1 MTEHTLQT
9 QNLSVGYDETT
20 IIEDLNLEIPAHKV
34 SVIIGANGCGKST
47 LMKTLSRL
55 LKPEKGQVVL
65 DGKAVHGYPS
75 TQLAQMLGLLPQS
88 PTVPEGITVADLV
101 ARGRYPYRKF
111 MQNMTKEDYAAVE
124 DALERMG
131 ITELA
136 NRCVD
141 ELSGGQRQR
150 VWIALALAQ
159 ETDILLLDE
168 PTTYLD
174 IAYQVEILDLLT
186 ELNRRKGTT
195 IVMILHD
202 VNLSARYANHLFALC
217 RGKLI
222 AEGKPADVITE
233 ELMQKVY
240 QLNCIVMKDPLS
252 GAPLICTKGKI
263 LINQIIRQTSP
274 DHVMAG
280 RGILGPVPAAQEA
293 TEIF

>member
-1 MTEHTLQT
+1 
-9 QNLSVGYDETT
+9 
-20 IIEDLNLEIPAHKV
+20 
-34 SVIIGANGCGKST
+34 
-47 LMKTLSRL
+47 
-55 LKPEKGQVVL
+55 
-65 DGKAVHGYPS
+65 
-75 TQLAQMLGLLPQS
+75 
-88 PTVPEGITVADLV
+88 
-101 ARGRYPYRKF
+101 

-136 NRCVD
+136 NRYVD

-202 VNLSARYANHLFALC
+202 VNLSARYADHLFALC

-252 GAPLICTKGKI
+252 GAPLIVPKGKY
-263 LINQIIRQTSP
+263 
-274 DHVMAG
+274 
-280 RGILGPVPAAQEA
+280 
-293 TEIF
+293 

>member
-1 MTEHTLQT
+1 M
-9 QNLSVGYDETT
+9 
-20 IIEDLNLEIPAHKV
+20 
-34 SVIIGANGCGKST
+34 
-47 LMKTLSRL
+47 
-55 LKPEKGQVVL
+55 
-65 DGKAVHGYPS
+65 
-75 TQLAQMLGLLPQS
+75 
-88 PTVPEGITVADLV
+88 ADLV

-111 MQNMTKEDYAAVE
+111 MQNMTKEDYTAVE

-202 VNLSARYANHLFALC
+202 VNLSARYADHLFALC

-222 AEGKPADVITE
+222 AEGKPADVSTE

-252 GAPLICTKGKI
+252 GAPLIVPKGKY
-263 LINQIIRQTSP
+263 
-274 DHVMAG
+274 
-280 RGILGPVPAAQEA
+280 
-293 TEIF
+293 

>member
-1 MTEHTLQT
+1 
-9 QNLSVGYDETT
+9 
-20 IIEDLNLEIPAHKV
+20 
-34 SVIIGANGCGKST
+34 
-47 LMKTLSRL
+47 
-55 LKPEKGQVVL
+55 
-65 DGKAVHGYPS
+65 
-75 TQLAQMLGLLPQS
+75 
-88 PTVPEGITVADLV
+88 
-101 ARGRYPYRKF
+101 

-202 VNLSARYANHLFALC
+202 VNLSARYADLLFALC

-252 GAPLICTKGKI
+252 GAPLIVPKGKY
-263 LINQIIRQTSP
+263 
-274 DHVMAG
+274 
-280 RGILGPVPAAQEA
+280 
-293 TEIF
+293 

>member
-1 MTEHTLQT
+1 
-9 QNLSVGYDETT
+9 
-20 IIEDLNLEIPAHKV
+20 
-34 SVIIGANGCGKST
+34 
-47 LMKTLSRL
+47 MKTLSRL
-55 LKPEKGQVVL
+55 LKPGKGQVVL
-65 DGKAVHGYPS
+65 DGKAVHSYPS

-88 PTVPEGITVADLV
+88 PTVPE
-101 ARGRYPYRKF
+101 
-111 MQNMTKEDYAAVE
+111 
-124 DALERMG
+124 G

-202 VNLSARYANHLFALC
+202 VNRSARYADHLFALC
-217 RGKLI
+217 RGELI

-240 QLNCIVMKDPLS
+240 QLI
-252 GAPLICTKGKI
+252 AIFKI
-263 LINQIIRQTSP
+263 KAHSRMNETNRNS
-274 DHVMAG
+274 
-280 RGILGPVPAAQEA
+280 
-293 TEIF
+293 

>member
-1 MTEHTLQT
+1 M
-9 QNLSVGYDETT
+9 
-20 IIEDLNLEIPAHKV
+20 NLEIPAHKV

-55 LKPEKGQVVL
+55 LKPGKGQVVL

-111 MQNMTKEDYAAVE
+111 MRNMTKEDYAAVE
-124 DALERMG
+124 D
-131 ITELA
+131 
-136 NRCVD
+136 
-141 ELSGGQRQR
+141 
-150 VWIALALAQ
+150 ALALAQ

-202 VNLSARYANHLFALC
+202 VNLSARYADHLFALC

-252 GAPLICTKGKI
+252 GAPLIVPKGKY
-263 LINQIIRQTSP
+263 
-274 DHVMAG
+274 
-280 RGILGPVPAAQEA
+280 
-293 TEIF
+293 

>member
-1 MTEHTLQT
+1 M
-9 QNLSVGYDETT
+9 
-20 IIEDLNLEIPAHKV
+20 
-34 SVIIGANGCGKST
+34 IIGANGCGKST

-55 LKPEKGQVVL
+55 LKPGKGQVVL
-65 DGKAVHGYPS
+65 DGKAVYGYPS

-111 MQNMTKEDYAAVE
+111 MRNMTKEDYAAVE
-124 DALERMG
+124 D
-131 ITELA
+131 
-136 NRCVD
+136 
-141 ELSGGQRQR
+141 
-150 VWIALALAQ
+150 ALALAQ

-202 VNLSARYANHLFALC
+202 VNLSARYADHLFALC

-252 GAPLICTKGKI
+252 GAPLIVPKGKY
-263 LINQIIRQTSP
+263 
-274 DHVMAG
+274 
-280 RGILGPVPAAQEA
+280 
-293 TEIF
+293 

>member
-1 MTEHTLQT
+1 MNKQS
-9 QNLSVGYDETT
+9 NLYTT
-20 IIEDLNLEIPAHKV
+20 IYIVALVLIVGTALATVALSLRSRQQSNIDADKMRQILAAAHIV
-34 SVIIGANGCGKST
+34 
-47 LMKTLSRL
+47 
-55 LKPEKGQVVL
+55 PEKGQVVL

-202 VNLSARYANHLFALC
+202 VNLSARYADHLFALC

-252 GAPLICTKGKI
+252 GAPLIVPKGKY
-263 LINQIIRQTSP
+263 
-274 DHVMAG
+274 
-280 RGILGPVPAAQEA
+280 
-293 TEIF
+293 

>member
-124 DALERMG
+124 DAL
-131 ITELA
+131 
-136 NRCVD
+136 
-141 ELSGGQRQR
+141 
-150 VWIALALAQ
+150 ALAQ

-202 VNLSARYANHLFALC
+202 VNLSARYADHLFALC

-252 GAPLICTKGKI
+252 GAPLIVPKGKY
-263 LINQIIRQTSP
+263 
-274 DHVMAG
+274 
-280 RGILGPVPAAQEA
+280 
-293 TEIF
+293 

>member
-1 MTEHTLQT
+1 MAESIVTTLLQAT
-9 QNLSVGYDETT
+9 KN
-20 IIEDLNLEIPAHKV
+20 DLEFYFCF
-34 SVIIGANGCGKST
+34 IGDAWIGKQGAF
-47 LMKTLSRL
+47 SRL
-55 LKPEKGQVVL
+55 LKPGKGQVVL
-65 DGKAVHGYPS
+65 DGKAVYCYPS
-75 TQLAQMLGLLPQS
+75 TQLAQMLGLLLQS
-88 PTVPEGITVADLV
+88 PTVPEEITVADLV

-111 MQNMTKEDYAAVE
+111 MRNMTKEDYAAVE
-124 DALERMG
+124 DALERME

-202 VNLSARYANHLFALC
+202 VNLSARYADHLFALC
-217 RGKLI
+217 RGELI

-233 ELMQKVY
+233 KLMQKVY

-252 GAPLICTKGKI
+252 GAPLIVPKGKY
-263 LINQIIRQTSP
+263 
-274 DHVMAG
+274 
-280 RGILGPVPAAQEA
+280 
-293 TEIF
+293 

>member
-75 TQLAQMLGLLPQS
+75 TQLA
-88 PTVPEGITVADLV
+88 
-101 ARGRYPYRKF
+101 
-111 MQNMTKEDYAAVE
+111 
-124 DALERMG
+124 
-131 ITELA
+131 
-136 NRCVD
+136 
-141 ELSGGQRQR
+141 
-150 VWIALALAQ
+150 
-159 ETDILLLDE
+159 

-252 GAPLICTKGKI
+252 GAPLIVPKGKY
-263 LINQIIRQTSP
+263 
-274 DHVMAG
+274 
-280 RGILGPVPAAQEA
+280 
-293 TEIF
+293 

>member
-233 ELMQKVY
+233 ELKQKVY

-252 GAPLICTKGKI
+252 GAPLIVPKGKY
-263 LINQIIRQTSP
+263 
-274 DHVMAG
+274 
-280 RGILGPVPAAQEA
+280 
-293 TEIF
+293 

>member
-1 MTEHTLQT
+1 MICAACRMESSAWQDTLQKLRLVPLKRI
-9 QNLSVGYDETT
+9 NGSVFGSSSNAFRSDSDSATT
-20 IIEDLNLEIPAHKV
+20 MAAAYAE
-34 SVIIGANGCGKST
+34 GA
-47 LMKTLSRL
+47 RF
-55 LKPEKGQVVL
+55 
-65 DGKAVHGYPS
+65 
-75 TQLAQMLGLLPQS
+75 
-88 PTVPEGITVADLV
+88 
-101 ARGRYPYRKF
+101 R

-202 VNLSARYANHLFALC
+202 VNLSARYADHLFALC

-252 GAPLICTKGKI
+252 GAPLIVPKGKYC
-263 LINQIIRQTSP
+263 
-274 DHVMAG
+274 
-280 RGILGPVPAAQEA
+280 
-293 TEIF
+293 

>member
-1 MTEHTLQT
+1 M
-9 QNLSVGYDETT
+9 
-20 IIEDLNLEIPAHKV
+20 NLEIPAHKV

-55 LKPEKGQVVL
+55 LKPGKGQVVL
-65 DGKAVHGYPS
+65 DGKAVHSYPS

-111 MQNMTKEDYAAVE
+111 MRNMTKEDYAAVE
-124 DALERMG
+124 D
-131 ITELA
+131 
-136 NRCVD
+136 
-141 ELSGGQRQR
+141 
-150 VWIALALAQ
+150 ALALAQ

-202 VNLSARYANHLFALC
+202 VNLSARYADHLFALC

-252 GAPLICTKGKI
+252 GAPLIVPKGKY
-263 LINQIIRQTSP
+263 
-274 DHVMAG
+274 
-280 RGILGPVPAAQEA
+280 
-293 TEIF
+293 

>member
-1 MTEHTLQT
+1 M
-9 QNLSVGYDETT
+9 
-20 IIEDLNLEIPAHKV
+20 NLEIPAHKV

-55 LKPEKGQVVL
+55 LKPGKGQVVL

-111 MQNMTKEDYAAVE
+111 MRNMTKEDYAAVE
-124 DALERMG
+124 D
-131 ITELA
+131 
-136 NRCVD
+136 
-141 ELSGGQRQR
+141 
-150 VWIALALAQ
+150 ALALAQ

-252 GAPLICTKGKI
+252 GAPLIVPKGKY
-263 LINQIIRQTSP
+263 
-274 DHVMAG
+274 
-280 RGILGPVPAAQEA
+280 
-293 TEIF
+293 